1 MESLV
6 GSVMKQMD
14 RKVFPSREETL
25 DLEMPSDS
33 VLVCAFLELLA
44 VLVVQGSCRY
54 VSAPAALVMLLFV
67 HFVLKKK
74 SSAKLSW
81 EPTIPPNVILLLLFP
96 CLLFFFEVVMRFFSS
111 FDKDQLELAGKW
123 SLYVAKV
130 PASHR
135 HYFGN
140 TGGKYK
146 RFACID

>member
-1 MESLV
+1 MHGELGRLCDEADGQEGISLTRGDS
-6 GSVMKQMD
+6 GSGNAFRQCAGMCIFGITCCSCGPEQ
-14 RKVFPSREETL
+14 L
-25 DLEMPSDS
+25 Q
-33 VLVCAFLELLA
+33 VCF
-44 VLVVQGSCRY
+44 CTTM
-54 VSAPAALVMLLFV
+54 VMLLFV